1 MEKNNNIEVQINLTP
16 KDRERAMFYNYFI
29 RRKPVL
35 FEVIFIALLALACI
49 VLKLGNFWEG
59 MPKGL
64 FYIGIVIFVLLAFFL
79 FYIKLLASAGGTGKT
94 RYVTITPQSL
104 TTRVSGE
111 KKEFT
116 VKWED
121 FSHVTTT
128 KYNYLFYPD
137 MSQYLVIPRRYFT
150 EEEQHTIQSYLR

>member
-1 MEKNNNIEVQINLTP
+1 MENNDRIEAEINLNA

-29 RRKPVL
+29 RRKAVL
-35 FEVIFIALLALACI
+35 FEVIFIALLGVACI
-49 VLKLGNFWEG
+49 VLKLGNLWEG

-64 FYIGIVIFVLLAFFL
+64 FYIGIAVLVLLSFFL
-79 FYIKLLASAGGTGKT
+79 FYIKLLASAGGMGKT

-121 FSHVTTT
+121 FAHIATT

-137 MSQYLVIPRRYFT
+137 MSQYLVLPRRYFT
-150 EEEQHTIQSYLR
+150 EEEQKTIQSYLR

>member
-1 MEKNNNIEVQINLTP
+1 MENNDRIEVEINLNA

-29 RRKPVL
+29 RRKAVL
-35 FEVIFIALLALACI
+35 FEVIFIALLGVACI

-64 FYIGIVIFVLLAFFL
+64 FYIGIAVLVLLAFFL

-94 RYVTITPQSL
+94 RYVAITPQSL
-104 TTRVSGE
+104 STRVSGE

-121 FSHVTTT
+121 FAHIATT

-137 MSQYLVIPRRYFT
+137 MSQYLVLPRRYFT
-150 EEEQHTIQSYLR
+150 EEEQKTIQSYLR